1 MEIFGLVFFVI
12 AATALL
18 GWSIYLL
25 CNNND
30 LGGLLL
36 AFAVIAL
43 GLTLSFGTLGV
54 YERGRIN
61 GLVESGKYEIVTN
74 EDYSMKELQEF
85 KKVGD
90 YYLKEIE

>member
-12 AATALL
+12 VAAALL
-18 GWSIYLL
+18 CWSIYLL
-25 CNNND
+25 CNDDD

-36 AFAVIAL
+36 TFAVIAL
-43 GLTLSFGTLGV
+43 GSALSFGTLGV
-54 YERGRIN
+54 YDRGKVN
-61 GLVESGKYEIVTN
+61 GLVESGKYIIVTN

-90 YYLKEIE
+90 YYLKNID